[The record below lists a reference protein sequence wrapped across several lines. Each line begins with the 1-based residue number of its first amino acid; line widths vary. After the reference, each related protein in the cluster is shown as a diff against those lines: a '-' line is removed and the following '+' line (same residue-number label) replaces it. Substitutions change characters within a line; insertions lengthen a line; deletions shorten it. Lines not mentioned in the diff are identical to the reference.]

1 MSSVVQ
7 SLSAIPEFRRFFVQL
22 DNHIDAATPAGAPSP
37 GGLCRTSTVA
47 LVKDM
52 EQGRSARRRV
62 SDAAEGDA
70 AAAERKKSL
79 TFQLSHLLRVL
90 WSGKI
95 LLATPHRLLAAVY
108 EHGPRFSG
116 FEQQDAQDFYYFL
129 LERTHDELVRQ
140 LERRTWSLL
149 LNRACIRSDSSS
161 LSHSLPAG
169 GEDGRGLAGAARPRE
184 SLQG

>member
-129 LERTHDELVRQ
+129 LERTHDELVRAD
-140 LERRTWSLL
+140 SLL
-149 LNRACIRSDSSS
+149 NAAAISSFCLTS
-161 LSHSLPAG
+161 VL
-169 GEDGRGLAGAARPRE
+169 
-184 SLQG
+184 

>member
-1 MSSVVQ
+1 MSAREGRTGLRNLGNTCYMSSVVQ

-140 LERRTWSLL
+140 RKPYLVVAVEWR
-149 LNRACIRSDSSS
+149 
-161 LSHSLPAG
+161 HSFVL
-169 GEDGRGLAGAARPRE
+169 
-184 SLQG
+184 

>member
-1 MSSVVQ
+1 MAVFDV
-7 SLSAIPEFRRFFVQL
+7 
-22 DNHIDAATPAGAPSP
+22 
-37 GGLCRTSTVA
+37 
-47 LVKDM
+47 
-52 EQGRSARRRV
+52 
-62 SDAAEGDA
+62 
-70 AAAERKKSL
+70 
-79 TFQLSHLLRVL
+79 LLRVL

-129 LERTHDELVRQ
+129 LERTHDELVRAD
-140 LERRTWSLL
+140 SLL
-149 LNRACIRSDSSS
+149 NAAAISSFCLTVTRFWLGS
-161 LSHSLPAG
+161 GCWLCLIVPPSAAG

>member
-1 MSSVVQ
+1 MKNTAKIYITVY
-7 SLSAIPEFRRFFVQL
+7 FG
-22 DNHIDAATPAGAPSP
+22 AATAESGSDFDNVFDKIWPFGLGPARVLHPT
-37 GGLCRTSTVA
+37 LRW
-47 LVKDM
+47 DR
-52 EQGRSARRRV
+52 RSARRRE

-129 LERTHDELVRQ
+129 LERTHDELVRAD
-140 LERRTWSLL
+140 SLL
-149 LNRACIRSDSSS
+149 N
-161 LSHSLPAG
+161 
-169 GEDGRGLAGAARPRE
+169 AAAISPFCLT
-184 SLQG
+184 SVL